1 MSSDVARASMS
12 TLGAELD
19 TDLDAEGDAEVDAE
33 VGAGA
38 AMMAQCSS

>member
-19 TDLDAEGDAEVDAE
+19 TDLDAEGDAEV
-33 VGAGA
+33 GAGA
-38 AMMAQCSS
+38 AMMVQYSS